1 MPDRPM
7 MDQATSPRHIAIIG
21 AGIVGVSTAIWLQ
34 RDGHRVTL
42 IDKLGPG
49 EGASH
54 GNGGVLASCAMVPV
68 TGPGLMKKAPRML
81 LDPDQPLF
89 MKWGY
94 LPKLLPWLRKY
105 LSVANEADTRRI
117 SKAIAGVVGDSLEEH
132 RALSKGTGAEK
143 WVVPSDYLYLYK
155 DRAAFEGDALAW
167 DIRASHGVAWEELE
181 GPALRAY
188 DRVYAP
194 DQSFGVKL
202 PDHGRIS
209 DPGKYV
215 KALAAHVEDNGGD
228 VVTGTVSGFVRE
240 GGKLTGVRIGDQ
252 ALDCDAA
259 VLATGAWS
267 GPLARDLG
275 LNVPLESERGYHIEL
290 WEPSIM
296 PSTPV
301 MIASAKFVATPMEG
315 RLRLA
320 GIVELGGLDAPPS
333 KAPFDLLRRMAKA
346 AMPGLTW
353 QRETEWMGHR
363 PAPADS
369 IPVIGAVP
377 GIDGAYTAFGHHH
390 IGLTSGPKT
399 GRLLAQM
406 ISGRQP
412 NLDVGVYSPA
422 RFAS

>member
-1 MPDRPM
+1 M
-7 MDQATSPRHIAIIG
+7 IG
-21 AGIVGVSTAIWLQ
+21 AGIVGVATAIWLQ
-34 RDGHRVTL
+34 RDGHKVTL
-42 IDKLGPG
+42 IDRLAPG
-49 EGASH
+49 EGASF

-81 LDPDQPLF
+81 MDPDQPLF
-89 MKWGY
+89 LKWGY

-105 LSVANEADTRRI
+105 LSYTNEPDTRRI
-117 SKAIAGVVGDSLEEH
+117 ANAIAGVVSDSLEEH
-132 RALSKGTGAEK
+132 QALSEGTGAEK
-143 WVVPSDYLYLYK
+143 WIVPSDYLYIYK
-155 DRAAFEGDALAW
+155 DRAAFEADALAW
-167 DIRASHGVAWEELE
+167 DIRKKHGITWDELE
-181 GPALRAY
+181 GAALRAY
-188 DRVYAP
+188 DRIFSP
-194 DQSFGVKL
+194 DQNFAVHMAN
-202 PDHGRIS
+202 HGRIS

-215 KALAAHVEDNGGD
+215 KALAAHVEDEGGD
-228 VVTGTVSGFVRE
+228 VVTGTVTEFIRTGDR
-240 GGKLTGVRIGDQ
+240 LT
-252 ALDCDAA
+252 ALRVGESVLECDAA

-267 GPLARDLG
+267 GPLAKTLG
-275 LNVPLESERGYHIEL
+275 INVPLESERGYHLEL
-290 WEPSIM
+290 WEPSFM
-296 PSTPV
+296 PKSPV
-301 MIASAKFVATPMEG
+301 MIASGKFVATPMEG

-333 KAPFDLLRRMAKA
+333 KAPFDLLRKSAKT

-353 QRETEWMGHR
+353 ARETEWMGHR

-369 IPVIGAVP
+369 IPVIGAAP
-377 GIDGAYTAFGHHH
+377 ALDGAYTAFGHHH